1 MSVRILLVDDHP
13 MIRHGLKNLLSSV
26 EDFNVIG
33 EASDGLEALREI
45 DLKKPDILV
54 IDLMMPNLNGLE
66 VLAQVRKF
74 SPATRTIVFSMQSAG
89 PYVMEALKAGAMGY
103 IIKDTGAGEIVS
115 AIQSV
120 TQGNPYVS
128 DRVASLVNSDTVRRQ
143 DTIPDMYETL
153 TTREREVLQMTAE
166 GKSSSEIGEALMIS
180 PRTVEIHRSKVMKK
194 LGLRNQADL
203 IRFAIKR
210 GILPFEE

>member
-1 MSVRILLVDDHP
+1 
-13 MIRHGLKNLLSSV
+13 
-26 EDFNVIG
+26 
-33 EASDGLEALREI
+33 
-45 DLKKPDILV
+45 
-54 IDLMMPNLNGLE
+54 
-66 VLAQVRKF
+66 
-74 SPATRTIVFSMQSAG
+74 MQSAG

-115 AIQSV
+115 AIQAV